1 MKKRD
6 KLTTGEFADIFGVKK
21 QTMFHYDNVGIF
33 KPESEGE
40 NGYRYYS
47 RSQMETFSLILMLR
61 ELGVSI
67 PEIKAQMESC
77 SPDSFVRLLEEKR
90 SQLEE
95 KIDHLKWAGEYI
107 DKARRSAEE
116 GIALR
121 DENGRLRTGQV
132 FRLSLPDEYLVTT
145 ECRSTYD
152 GPEANE
158 AVGEHYRFCKE
169 LGLSS
174 RYPEGAIIHK
184 CDVERTGDGLR
195 YVYGKFYTSIT
206 PSEIRALKRHLPKA
220 AKPRVVLDYHGEF
233 LAVYTDKGYGGVAEC
248 IRTLM
253 EYAENYEL
261 KTGDDFYEDVI
272 WDDFSKGP
280 GGDYLIRVTVKVLD
294 EE

>member
-21 QTMFHYDNVGIF
+21 QTLFHYDKVGIF
-33 KPESEGE
+33 RPESEGE

-77 SPDSFVRLLEEKR
+77 SPDAFVKLLEDKR
-90 SQLEE
+90 SELTERIE
-95 KIDHLKWAGEYI
+95 HLKWAGEYI

-121 DENGRLRTGQV
+121 DDSGHLRTGEV
-132 FRLSLPDEYLVTT
+132 FRLHLPDEYLVTT
-145 ECRSTYD
+145 DVRSTYD

-169 LGLSS
+169 LGLRS
-174 RYPEGAIIHK
+174 RYPEGAIIHRE
-184 CDVERTGDGLR
+184 DVTRGENGLE
-195 YVYGKFYTSIT
+195 YVYGKFYTSLT
-206 PSEIRALKRHLPKA
+206 DSEVRALKKRLKG
-220 AKPRVVLDYHGEF
+220 AKEPRVIPDYQGEF
-233 LAVYTDKGYGGVAEC
+233 FAVYTDKGYGGVAEC
-248 IRTLM
+248 IEILLN
-253 EYAENYEL
+253 YAESKGLRIGE
-261 KTGDDFYEDVI
+261 DFYEDVI
-272 WDDFSKGP
+272 WDDFSKGSE
-280 GGDYLIRVTVKVLD
+280 GEYLIRVTVKFL
-294 EE
+294 EEE